1 MTFMK
6 QVQIFKNLLLL
17 ILLASQGT
25 SLAGNRY
32 LAQEMRNEFTPERQ
46 QQGPR
51 AARLSED
58 EAVALVRQRVDGK
71 VLAVSS
77 IERGN
82 ALFYRVKILTREAAV
97 RVFLV
102 NANTGNVR
110 EAR

>member
-1 MTFMK
+1 MTYMK
-6 QVQIFKNLLLL
+6 QVQIFKNLLLVV
-17 ILLASQGT
+17 LLAIQGT
-25 SLAGNRY
+25 SLAGHRY
-32 LAQEMRNEFTPERQ
+32 LAQEMRNELAPERQ

-51 AARLSED
+51 FTRLSED

-71 VLAVSS
+71 VLAVSTV
-77 IERGN
+77 ERGN
-82 ALFYRVKILTREAAV
+82 AVFYRVKVLTRQAAV